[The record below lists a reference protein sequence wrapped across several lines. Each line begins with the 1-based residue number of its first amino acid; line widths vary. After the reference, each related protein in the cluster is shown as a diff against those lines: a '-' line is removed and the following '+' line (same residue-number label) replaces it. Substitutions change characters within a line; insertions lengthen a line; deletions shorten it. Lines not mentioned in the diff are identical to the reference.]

1 MNNTLTSAE
10 GLSSAIQSIQEEL
23 YDALLTSWLGNIEG
37 FGKVYKNVQNSS
49 EDIPKF
55 YKSSKIFVPE
65 VYNSSKGNYEDVF
78 YSNSKSCVFCFLV
91 HDKDT
96 TEDETLFTSKVKIV
110 FMVNLS
116 MIYPNRSGRQD
127 DRAQKD
133 IVKILRDVNG
143 DYKINEVE
151 RGIDNI
157 FNQYTTSG
165 VKFDDIHPLHSFAV
179 NIDLNYYL
187 TDECQAIVRG
197 TSSSSGG
204 GGGGGDGGNIPVVNS
219 TGSNFIQ
226 LDTSFTY
233 SVSAT
238 NSPTSY
244 TAFGLIAGLTFDTST
259 GIVSGTVTGAER
271 LESMAFTAS
280 NSYGS
285 SSSTIIFFRTTTD
298 DPTVLHPPKDVNAS
312 EINLVNKNFRINWG
326 YRPYN
331 GEISFVEIWKN
342 NALMITLP
350 GSTYTARLIQN
361 AGGTHNYKMRFKN
374 SLGEF
379 SGFSTEITVIIPV

>member
-10 GLSSAIQSIQEEL
+10 GLSAAIQSIQEEL
-23 YDALLTSWLGNIEG
+23 YRATVDLWAVEVEG

-55 YKSSKIFVPE
+55 YKSSKIFIPE
-65 VYNSSKGNYEDVF
+65 VYNSSTGNYEDVF
-78 YSNSKSCVFCFLV
+78 YNNSKSCVFCFLID
-91 HDKDT
+91 DKDS
-96 TEDETLFTSKVKIV
+96 TEDGLLFTTKVKVV
-110 FMVNLS
+110 FMVNLKQ
-116 MIYPNRSGRQD
+116 IYAIETERQD
-127 DRAQKD
+127 SRVQRQ
-133 IVKILRDVNG
+133 IVGFLRDING

-165 VKFDDIHPLHSFAV
+165 VKFDDMQPLHSFAV
-179 NIDLNYYL
+179 NLDLNYYL
-187 TDECQAIVRG
+187 TDECEA
-197 TSSSSGG
+197 TDTSSGG
-204 GGGGGDGGNIPVVNS
+204 GGGGSAGSIPVVNS
-219 TGSNFIQ
+219 TGTNFIQ

-244 TAFGLIAGLTFDTST
+244 TAFGLIEGLTFDTST
-259 GIVSGTVTGAER
+259 GIVSGTVTGSER
-271 LESMAFTAS
+271 LESMSFTAS

-285 SSSTIIFFRTTTD
+285 SSSAVVFFRTTTD
-298 DPTVLHPPKDVNAS
+298 DPTVFHPPKDVNAS

-331 GEISFVEIWKN
+331 GEIYFVEIWKN
-342 NALMITLP
+342 NALMITLS
-350 GSTYTARLIQN
+350 GSTNTARLIQN
-361 AGGTHNYKMRFKN
+361 AGGAHNYKMRFKN